1 MGPLPIAPMTETPPV
16 ASSKAAVFVRRLGST
31 LVLWALIAAAVWT
44 GQPLLFFGIIVA
56 LGALGLVEWR
66 RLFGA
71 TLDGGW
77 RVWLYAVSAL
87 YAALVF
93 WQSRGGHGGSPGLPE
108 AVALPLLFFGLF
120 AGTLRAPLEGRET
133 LWRVLVALAGFIYV
147 VFLFSFAW
155 RLVLVPRWTGS
166 GPLPGIFYLLFVIA
180 VTKFTDMGAYAV
192 GVVFG
197 RHKMIPH
204 ISPGK
209 TWEGL
214 AGAFLGAFAA
224 AHGMVALFG
233 KHIPMIDHTH
243 AAGLAVALAA
253 ITVVADLAES
263 VIKRCLEAKDSGHFL
278 PGIGGALDL
287 IDSLLFT
294 APAAWLYFHFVVT
307 S

>member
-1 MGPLPIAPMTETPPV
+1 MTDASPV
-16 ASSKAAVFVRRLGST
+16 PSSKSAVFLRRLSST
-31 LVLWALIAAAVWT
+31 LALWTIIAVAVWT

-66 RLFGA
+66 RMFGQ

-77 RVWLYAVSAL
+77 RVWLYLMAAV

-93 WQSRGGHGGSPGLPE
+93 WESQAGRGSGPGLAE
-108 AVALPLLFFGLF
+108 AVVLPALLFGLF
-120 AGTLRAPLEGRET
+120 AGTLRGPLEGRET
-133 LWRVLVALAGFIYV
+133 LWRLFVALAGFVYV

-155 RLVLVPRWTGS
+155 RLLLVPHWDGA
-166 GPLPGIFYLLFVIA
+166 GPLPGIFYLVFAIA
-180 VTKFTDMGAYAV
+180 VTKFTDMGAYV
-192 GVVFG
+192 IGVLFG

-214 AGAFLGAFAA
+214 AGAFLGAFLA

-233 KHIPMIDHTH
+233 HHIPLIDHTH
-243 AAGLAVALAA
+243 AAGLAVCLAG

-263 VIKRCLEAKDSGHFL
+263 VIKRCLDVKDSGHLL

-294 APAAWLYFHFVVT
+294 GPAAWLYFHLVV
-307 S
+307 SP

>member
-1 MGPLPIAPMTETPPV
+1 MPPAPPAPST
-16 ASSKAAVFVRRLGST
+16 KAAVFVRRLSST

-56 LGALGLVEWR
+56 LGALGLVEWVR
-66 RLFGA
+66 MFGR

-77 RVWLYAVSAL
+77 RRWLYVMAAF
-87 YAALVF
+87 YAAVVF
-93 WQSRGGHGGSPGLPE
+93 WESRGGHGSAPGLPE
-108 AVALPLLFFGLF
+108 AVVVPTLLFGLF
-120 AGTLRAPLEGRET
+120 AEAMRGPLAGRET
-133 LWRVLVALAGFIYV
+133 LWRIFVALAGFVYV
-147 VFLFSFAW
+147 AFLFSFAW
-155 RLVLVPRWTGS
+155 RLVLVPRWDGT

-224 AHGMVALFG
+224 AHGMVAVFG
-233 KHIPMIDHTH
+233 HHVPMIDHRH
-243 AAGLAVALAA
+243 AAGLAVTLAV

-263 VIKRCLEAKDSGHFL
+263 VLKRCLEVKDSGHLL

-294 APAAWLYFHFVVT
+294 CPAAWLYFHFVAT

>member
-1 MGPLPIAPMTETPPV
+1 MTDTPPV
-16 ASSKAAVFVRRLGST
+16 PSSKSAVFVRRLSST
-31 LVLWALIAAAVWT
+31 LVLWGLIAGAVWS
-44 GQPLLFFGIIVA
+44 GQPLLFFGIMAA
-56 LGALGLVEWR
+56 LSALGLVEWR
-66 RLFGA
+66 RMFGR

-77 RVWLYAVSAL
+77 RVWLYAMAAV

-93 WQSRGGHGGSPGLPE
+93 WQSRSGQGGAPGLPE
-108 AVALPLLFFGLF
+108 AVAVPALLFGLF
-120 AGTLRAPLEGRET
+120 AGTLRGPLEGRET
-133 LWRVLVALAGFIYV
+133 LWRVFVVLAGFIYV
-147 VFLFSFAW
+147 PFLFSFAW
-155 RLVLVPRWTGS
+155 RLLLVPHWDGAT
-166 GPLPGIFYLLFVIA
+166 PLPGVFYLLFVVA
-180 VTKFTDMGAYAV
+180 VTKFTDMGAYAI

-233 KHIPMIDHTH
+233 GHIPMIDHTH
-243 AAGLAVALAA
+243 AAGLAICLA
-253 ITVVADLAES
+253 IVTVVADLAES
-263 VIKRCLEAKDSGHFL
+263 VIKRCLDVKDSGHLL

-294 APAAWLYFHFVVT
+294 CPAAWLYFHLVVT

>member
-1 MGPLPIAPMTETPPV
+1 MTDTPP
-16 ASSKAAVFVRRLGST
+16 APSSKSAVFVRRLSST
-31 LVLWALIAAAVWT
+31 LALWALSVVAVWT
-44 GQPLLFFGIIVA
+44 GLPLLFFGIIVA
-56 LGALGLVEWR
+56 RGALGLIEWR
-66 RLFGA
+66 RMFGP

-93 WQSRGGHGGSPGLPE
+93 WQSRNAHGSAPGVPE
-108 AVALPLLFFGLF
+108 AVALPLLLFGLF
-120 AGTLRAPLEGRET
+120 AGTLRGPLEGRET
-133 LWRVLVALAGFIYV
+133 LWRIFAALAGFVYV
-147 VFLFSFAW
+147 AFLFSFAW
-155 RLVLVPRWTGS
+155 RLVLVPHWNGS
-166 GPLPGIFYLLFVIA
+166 GPLPGIFYLVFVIA
-180 VTKFTDMGAYAV
+180 VTKFTDMGAYAI

-233 KHIPMIDHTH
+233 RHIPMIDHTH
-243 AAGLAVALAA
+243 AAGLAVSLAV

-263 VIKRCLEAKDSGHFL
+263 VVKRCLEVKDSGHFL

-294 APAAWLYFHFVVT
+294 GPAAWLYFHFVVT
-307 S
+307 P